1 MIILSHGSLV
11 AADTATELGRRLEGA
26 GRLVVRIDGPPDA
39 VAQGLSALPGVL
51 GIERGEP
58 DGQAG
63 VRFVVLASN
72 PEPVQRRLAAMAVAA
87 GWTLLE
93 VQVKPPTL
101 EDLFVRLVGS
111 EP

>member
-1 MIILSHGSLV
+1 MLDAHAAVFAQRLRDHPRWPEII
-11 AADTATELGRRLEGA
+11 
-26 GRLVVRIDGPPDA
+26 VVRIDGPPDA

>member
-1 MIILSHGSLV
+1 MENFWQILFVDL
-11 AADTATELGRRLEGA
+11 
-26 GRLVVRIDGPPDA
+26 RLVLIFA
-39 VAQGLSALPGVL
+39 VPLLTMRL
-51 GIERGEP
+51 
-58 DGQAG
+58 
-63 VRFVVLASN
+63 LA
-72 PEPVQRRLAAMAVAA
+72 EERRLAAMAVAA